1 MDEFDPPRVI
11 LRFHTNIDVPKDPAT
26 VLEKSDPPRWRRLVE
41 EVGDVKLEPV
51 FSAVEPEKL
60 RDLQVQAARRDP
72 SYRAEPLDRFYY
84 VDVPKAKDLEAVAKQ
99 LREWA
104 SVRSVEIEVVG
115 PDPLVNSADDPRAT
129 NQDYLDAAPTGIDAR
144 YAWTFT
150 GGDGAGQRVVDME
163 RGWTFNHEDLSA
175 HGITLI
181 NGAVLDTS
189 RAHGTSVFGEM
200 IASDNTVGCVG
211 IAPNVA
217 SALASSYSTSTIP
230 NAITAAILAMDFG
243 DVLILEAQVNVATSG
258 DPQYGPVE
266 TIEANY
272 EAIRLAT
279 ALGMIVVE
287 AGGNGTNNGGTPAVN
302 LDTWQNAAGKKVLW
316 RSPGNA
322 DFRDSGA
329 APALQ
334 GVCQANQQIR
344 LSPRQMRTLLSDPVT
359 NTPPSPAEAT
369 ARTAAALRPRLQ
381 GRPQD
386 REGR

>member
-1 MDEFDPPRVI
+1 M
-11 LRFHTNIDVPKDPAT
+11 A
-26 VLEKSDPPRWRRLVE
+26 
-41 EVGDVKLEPV
+41 
-51 FSAVEPEKL
+51 
-60 RDLQVQAARRDP
+60 
-72 SYRAEPLDRFYY
+72 
-84 VDVPKAKDLEAVAKQ
+84 
-99 LREWA
+99 
-104 SVRSVEIEVVG
+104 VRSVEIEVVG
-115 PDPLVNSADDPRAT
+115 PDPLVNAADDPRAT

-230 NAITAAILAMDFG
+230 NAITAAIRAMDFG

-266 TIEANY
+266 TIEAN
-272 EAIRLAT
+272 
-279 ALGMIVVE
+279 
-287 AGGNGTNNGGTPAVN
+287 
-302 LDTWQNAAGKKVLW
+302 
-316 RSPGNA
+316 
-322 DFRDSGA
+322 
-329 APALQ
+329 
-334 GVCQANQQIR
+334 
-344 LSPRQMRTLLSDPVT
+344 
-359 NTPPSPAEAT
+359 
-369 ARTAAALRPRLQ
+369 
-381 GRPQD
+381 
-386 REGR
+386 